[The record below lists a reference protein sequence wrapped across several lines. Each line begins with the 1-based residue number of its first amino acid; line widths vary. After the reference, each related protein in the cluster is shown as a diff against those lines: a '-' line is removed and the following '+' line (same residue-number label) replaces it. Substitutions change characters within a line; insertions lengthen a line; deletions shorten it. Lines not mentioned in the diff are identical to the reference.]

1 MNDVKYIE
9 DEIDDIET
17 ELYSMMK
24 YDVYYNFGEGL
35 NDIDDYRTTLE
46 DRLVF
51 LNGVLSG
58 IQSGYYM

>member
-1 MNDVKYIE
+1 MKDVKIIE
-9 DEIDDIET
+9 DEIEDIQI
-17 ELYSMMK
+17 ELYSMMQ
-24 YDVYYNFGEGL
+24 YDVCFNFGEGL
-35 NDIDDYRTTLE
+35 NDLDDYRTILE

>member
-1 MNDVKYIE
+1 MIDVKIIE
-9 DEIDDIET
+9 DEIEDIEI
-17 ELYSMMK
+17 ELYSMMQ
-24 YDVYYNFGEGL
+24 YDVCFNFGESL
-35 NDIDDYRTTLE
+35 NDLDDYRTILE

>member
-1 MNDVKYIE
+1 MIDVKIIE
-9 DEIDDIET
+9 DEIEDIEI
-17 ELYSMMK
+17 ELYSMMQ
-24 YDVYYNFGEGL
+24 YDVCFNVGEGL
-35 NDIDDYRTTLE
+35 NDLDDYRTILE

>member
-1 MNDVKYIE
+1 MIDVKIIE
-9 DEIDDIET
+9 DEIEDIEI
-17 ELYSMMK
+17 ELYSMMQ
-24 YDVYYNFGEGL
+24 YDVCFNFGEGL
-35 NDIDDYRTTLE
+35 NDLDVYKTTLE

>member
-1 MNDVKYIE
+1 MIDVKIIE
-9 DEIDDIET
+9 DEIEDIEI
-17 ELYSMMK
+17 ELYSMMQ
-24 YDVYYNFGEGL
+24 YDACFNFGEGL
-35 NDIDDYRTTLE
+35 NDLDDYRTILE

>member
-1 MNDVKYIE
+1 MIDVKIIE
-9 DEIDDIET
+9 DEIEDIEI
-17 ELYSMMK
+17 ELYSMMQ
-24 YDVYYNFGEGL
+24 YDVCFNFGEGL
-35 NDIDDYRTTLE
+35 YDLDDYKTTLE